1 MICKFEKVID
11 LQGSISGKG
20 YFGLFRKSVQ
30 FGWVSIC
37 QGFVFKVAPLNIVS
51 ALFVFL
57 IILIAHFIL
66 VFREI

>member
-1 MICKFEKVID
+1 MICKFEEVID

-20 YFGLFRKSVQ
+20 YFGLFQLFR